1 MAVSLKP
8 NIFSRF
14 TASSIMDYSKQAII
28 SGSGTSVYINS
39 LVQVLNY
46 FHPLEPGMVDFFQ
59 RHIVP
64 MNAKKGTHL
73 LRAGMVCTHIYF
85 VEKGVLRG
93 YFMEGDKD
101 ITTWITA
108 ENEMV
113 TSITSLDK
121 EIPAIEN
128 IEAIEDCR
136 LLAISSQHMKQ
147 LYEEYPAFNIVGR
160 KLLQEYYRDAES
172 RAYVVRLS
180 SAGVKYQYF
189 MEKYSQLAN
198 RISLKYIAS
207 FLGITLETLSRV
219 RSRMSKTT

>member
-1 MAVSLKP
+1 
-8 NIFSRF
+8 
-14 TASSIMDYSKQAII
+14 MDYSKNAVIT
-28 SGSGTSVYINS
+28 GSGAPVNINS
-39 LVQVLNY
+39 LVEVLNY
-46 FHPLEPGMVDFFQ
+46 FYPLEPGIVDFFQ

-64 MNAKKGTHL
+64 MNARKGTHL

-93 YFMEGDKD
+93 YFMEADKD

-121 EIPAIEN
+121 EIPAVEN

-147 LYEEYPAFNIVGR
+147 LYDDFPSFNIIGR
-160 KLLQEYYRDAES
+160 KLLQEYYRDAEN
-172 RAYVVRLS
+172 RAYIVRLS
-180 SAGVKYQYF
+180 NAGLKYQHF
-189 MEKYSQLAN
+189 MEKYSHLAN

-207 FLGITLETLSRV
+207 FLGMTLETLSRV
-219 RSRMSKTT
+219 RSKMSKTT